1 MEISAIAMT
10 AHKIILH
17 IRFSSFHCA
26 FSLFYYKMHFIDNTM
41 LLFIFIIY
49 IYEMMLCRSIN
60 SKFSA
65 MFTPLLENIQ
75 QKYLLQFFSRAP
87 ASAQFCLFRPK
98 RLQCGHPI
106 STQIWLPTKISRLCR
121 KKRSSDTLL
130 LFPYYYL
137 LCFNCLRG
145 LPALFHLQAFPAL
158 FRLQVPVRLL
168 LYPSPCWAW
177 VLRWEMSR
185 WAQAQCWGRCWAQ
198 HWG

>member
-1 MEISAIAMT
+1 MSIDKFQIQRNVYTPSRKHLAEIS
-10 AHKIILH
+10 
-17 IRFSSFHCA
+17 
-26 FSLFYYKMHFIDNTM
+26 FIV
-41 LLFIFIIY
+41 
-49 IYEMMLCRSIN
+49 
-60 SKFSA
+60 
-65 MFTPLLENIQ
+65 
-75 QKYLLQFFSRAP
+75 FSRAP

-168 LYPSPCWAW
+168 LCPSPCWAW

-185 WAQAQCWGRCWAQ
+185 WA
-198 HWG
+198 